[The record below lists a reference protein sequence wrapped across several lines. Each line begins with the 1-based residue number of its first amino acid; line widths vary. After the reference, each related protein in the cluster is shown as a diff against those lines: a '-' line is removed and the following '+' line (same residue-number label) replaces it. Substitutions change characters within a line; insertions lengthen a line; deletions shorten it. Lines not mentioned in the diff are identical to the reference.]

1 MFTRIHPQTLRDEIT
16 DRVTY
21 EKEVSEFTSVSRS
34 EGNDYL
40 KACSKLGELYR
51 LDGRYSDAEALLKS
65 VLESLENSPN
75 QNLEFLTELRLAIV
89 YQYAR
94 EWENALTLFDKLEYE
109 PLKGLEDFVYQHR
122 GKLEFE
128 MGNFWLAIHYF
139 ERAKRLRL
147 EKPELLESTEM
158 AIQRVK
164 KELKLR

>member
-1 MFTRIHPQTLRDEIT
+1 MFTRIHPHTLRDEII
-16 DRVTY
+16 DQVRY
-21 EKEVSEFTSVSRS
+21 EKEVSELTAICQS
-34 EGNDYL
+34 EAKDYL

-51 LDGRYSDAEALLKS
+51 LDGRYSDAQTLLKT
-65 VLESLENSPN
+65 VLERLYESPN

-89 YQYAR
+89 YQYAG
-94 EWENALTLFDKLEYE
+94 EWENALKLFDKLEYE